1 MSKIKFHHLKPT
13 PGSTKSKIRKGRGEA
28 GKRGKTAGRGTK
40 GTGARKT
47 VPAYFEGG
55 QIPLYRRIPK
65 LKGLKNTPKMS
76 YVVVNVS
83 DLQDKN
89 LKGDIDPEILQKN
102 GLTRK
107 KGFVKIL
114 GNGEITNSVNVKAHA
129 ISESAKKK
137 IENAGGTVE
146 VIEI

>member
-55 QIPLYRRIPK
+55 QIPLYRSCLLYTSPSPRDATLSRMP
-65 LKGLKNTPKMS
+65 S
-76 YVVVNVS
+76 
-83 DLQDKN
+83 
-89 LKGDIDPEILQKN
+89 
-102 GLTRK
+102 
-107 KGFVKIL
+107 
-114 GNGEITNSVNVKAHA
+114 
-129 ISESAKKK
+129 SA
-137 IENAGGTVE
+137 
-146 VIEI
+146 